1 MTDDAS
7 EHGARP
13 FRPSEEWIDAFKKQC
28 TDKLRLD
35 LRDYAQ
41 WRARG
46 VQRAGGNVSSTY
58 ADDLVADAIV
68 DTLGGGVEWPH
79 DSKSLY
85 QHLEDTI
92 KYRTRHHRK
101 RAERYKHDLIDAV
114 AASADERRASRGLV
128 EASMA
133 HDRST
138 ETPDDAIFAREVI
151 ERIRVLASSDPPVLR
166 YLDAI
171 VAGAQTRSEIM
182 EATGMPMKVFRNAR
196 DRLGRIVG
204 QLDLQAGVVRQRGA
218 RA

>member
-7 EHGARP
+7 GPGARP
-13 FRPSEEWIDAFKKQC
+13 FQPSEEWIDAFKKQC

-46 VQRAGGNVSSTY
+46 VRRAGGNVSSTY

-68 DTLGGGVEWPH
+68 DTLGGGVEWRH

-101 RAERYKHDLIDAV
+101 RAELQARLDRCRGGQRRR
-114 AASADERRASRGLV
+114 AASV
-128 EASMA
+128 
-133 HDRST
+133 
-138 ETPDDAIFAREVI
+138 AR
-151 ERIRVLASSDPPVLR
+151 
-166 YLDAI
+166 
-171 VAGAQTRSEIM
+171 TC
-182 EATGMPMKVFRNAR
+182 
-196 DRLGRIVG
+196 
-204 QLDLQAGVVRQRGA
+204 
-218 RA
+218 